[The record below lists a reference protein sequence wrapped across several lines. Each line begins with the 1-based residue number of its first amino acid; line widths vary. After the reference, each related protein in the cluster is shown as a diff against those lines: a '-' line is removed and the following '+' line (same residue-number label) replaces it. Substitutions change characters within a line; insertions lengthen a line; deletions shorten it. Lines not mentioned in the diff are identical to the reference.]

1 MEDLAMAGK
10 PTPESWVGQSVVNGR
25 VVKGVRS
32 RIPTAALSPA
42 MTRRW
47 ASLAGRLDG
56 VNELGA
62 TLATEDGR
70 LAFFPW
76 TSVARIVL
84 PREKGV

>member
-1 MEDLAMAGK
+1 MGEF
-10 PTPESWVGQSVVNGR
+10 S
-25 VVKGVRS
+25 
-32 RIPTAALSPA
+32 
-42 MTRRW
+42 
-47 ASLAGRLDG
+47 GRLEG

-84 PREKGV
+84 TTQ